1 MTELKVK
8 PKIDIAFKKIFSENL
23 DLLKSL
29 VSAALGF
36 DAKKV
41 ELCPNEIPPA
51 EVEHKFCR
59 LDLRVRVDGQEI
71 DIEVQC
77 YKRDDFQARA
87 EYYSSLMFTRLH
99 KGENYTKIP
108 KTVLINIVDYP
119 VFNCKEYHSVF
130 VNMEVNRHEV
140 LTDKKVIH
148 FFELGKIPSLEDSK
162 NNIELWLNLIN
173 ADSEEKI
180 EALETV
186 PIDEIKKAVGEV
198 KRLNRDRKFIIT
210 TEARE
215 NALREEMSA
224 LSAALDTGI
233 KMGREEGREEERFD
247 IARNML
253 TENMPLDIIGKLTG
267 LSIKAIEN
275 LRM

>member
-8 PKIDIAFKKIFSENL
+8 PKIDVAFKKIFSENL

-59 LDLRVRVDGQEI
+59 LDLRIKVDGQEI
-71 DIEVQC
+71 DIEIQC

-99 KGENYTKIP
+99 KGENYAKIP

-119 VFNCKEYHSVF
+119 VFDCAEYHSVF
-130 VNMEVNRHEV
+130 MNMETNRHEV

-148 FFELGKIPSLEDSK
+148 FFELGKIPSLENSK
-162 NNIELWLNLIN
+162 SNIELWLNLIS

-180 EALETV
+180 EALESV
-186 PIDEIKKAVGEV
+186 PIVEIKKAIGEV
-198 KRLNRDRKFIIT
+198 KRLNRDPNFIRT

-215 NALREEMSA
+215 NAMREEMSA
-224 LSAALDTGI
+224 LSAAHDAGHRE
-233 KMGREEGREEERFD
+233 GREEGIFSVACSM
-247 IARNML
+247 IADNL
-253 TENMPLDIIGKLTG
+253 SFEVISKHTG
-267 LSIKAIEN
+267 LSIKEIES
-275 LRM
+275 LRLREE

>member
-71 DIEVQC
+71 NIEIQC

-99 KGENYTKIP
+99 KGENYSKIP

-119 VFNCKEYHSVF
+119 VFDCEEYHSVF
-130 VNMEVNRHEV
+130 MSMEVDRHEV

-148 FFELGKIPSLEDSK
+148 FFELGKIPSLENSK
-162 NNIELWLNLIN
+162 SNIELWLNLIN

-180 EALETV
+180 EALESV
-186 PIDEIKKAVGEV
+186 SIVEIKKAIGEV
-198 KRLNRDRKFIIT
+198 KRLNRDRKFIST
-210 TEARE
+210 VEWRE
-215 NALREEMSA
+215 NALREELSA
-224 LSAALDTGI
+224 LSAAHDAGLRE
-233 KMGREEGREEERFD
+233 GREEGHREGREELLQ
-247 IARNML
+247 ML
-253 TENMPLDIIGKLTG
+253 ENGMTLEE
-267 LSIKAIEN
+267 IKKA
-275 LRM
+275 LQ